1 MTGNTSKN
9 RLVKLG
15 YNPLTEIEQRR
26 LFFANKAIPQLF
38 LIGAINALKMLIW
51 EVKSLEKEFP
61 NTLKSMEADLFQL
74 EREYATTAKPKPIA
88 KTKKRNDLPQLPQP
102 APTSLKFSAKCAE
115 CSSVLGAG
123 ATVRIYG
130 RKIYG
135 LHCHTGFTKAS
146 SKRKKRKYRKKTEK
160 LPPHLLDR
168 PEKGSI
174 RLTTGQ
180 QR

>member
-1 MTGNTSKN
+1 
-9 RLVKLG
+9 
-15 YNPLTEIEQRR
+15 
-26 LFFANKAIPQLF
+26 
-38 LIGAINALKMLIW
+38 MLIL
-51 EVKSLEKEFP
+51 EVKSLEKGYP
-61 NTLKSMEADLFQL
+61 NTLKNMEADLFQL
-74 EREYATTAKPKPIA
+74 EREYATTAKAKASA
-88 KTKKRNDLPQLPQP
+88 KTKKRNDLPKRPQP

-123 ATVRIYG
+123 ATVRMYG

-135 LHCHTGFTKAS
+135 LYCHTGFTKAS
-146 SKRKKRKYRKKTEK
+146 AKRTKASAKRKKRKKTEK

-168 PEKGSI
+168 PQKGSI

>member
-26 LFFANKAIPQLF
+26 LFFANKAIPQLS
-38 LIGAINALKMLIW
+38 LDGAINALKMLIW
-51 EVKSLEKEFP
+51 EVNSLEKESP
-61 NTLKSMEADLFQL
+61 KSLTSLKSMKADLFQL
-74 EREYATTAKPKPIA
+74 RRERESA
-88 KTKKRNDLPQLPQP
+88 KTPKAKARPKRKAKANASAKKRNNLPQLPQP
-102 APTSLKFSAKCAE
+102 APTSLKSSAKCAE

-135 LHCHTGFTKAS
+135 LYCHTEFIN
-146 SKRKKRKYRKKTEK
+146 
-160 LPPHLLDR
+160 DR

-180 QR
+180 

>member
-88 KTKKRNDLPQLPQP
+88 KTKKRNDPPKRPQP

-115 CSSVLGAG
+115 CSRELVAG

>member
-1 MTGNTSKN
+1 MTGDISKN

-15 YNPLTEIEQRR
+15 YDPRTGFWHRR
-26 LFFANKAIPQLF
+26 RFFDNKAIPQLF
-38 LIGAINALKMLIW
+38 LTGAINALKKLIF
-51 EVKSLEKEFP
+51 EVKSLEKEYP

-74 EREYATTAKPKPIA
+74 ECEREYAKTPKAKASARRKAKAKAKASA
-88 KTKKRNDLPQLPQP
+88 KTKKRNNLPKLPQP

-130 RKIYG
+130 DKIYG
-135 LHCHTGFTKAS
+135 LYCHTEFIK
-146 SKRKKRKYRKKTEK
+146 
-160 LPPHLLDR
+160 DR

-180 QR
+180 

>member
-74 EREYATTAKPKPIA
+74 ECEREYAKTPKAKARPKRKA
-88 KTKKRNDLPQLPQP
+88 KANASAKKRNNLPQLPQP
-102 APTSLKFSAKCAE
+102 APTSLKSSAKCAE

-135 LHCHTGFTKAS
+135 LYCHTEFIN
-146 SKRKKRKYRKKTEK
+146 
-160 LPPHLLDR
+160 DR

-180 QR
+180 